1 MGNVRRGDIRTALF
15 AFLSERPGH
24 GYEAMQYLTSR
35 TNGVWR
41 PSAGSIYPALQQ
53 LEDEGLVRS
62 GEEDGRRV
70 YELTAAGRRE
80 AKARIAERGLPWD
93 HIVELPPEVA
103 RLQRAVA
110 ELESA
115 ATEVV
120 KLAEGTA
127 RVERAIEVVREA
139 RKQLYGLL
147 TED

>member
-15 AFLSERPGH
+15 AFLLERPGH
-24 GYEAMQYLTSR
+24 GYEAMQYLTAQ

-62 GEEDGRRV
+62 GDEDGRRV
-70 YELTAAGRRE
+70 YQLTAAGRRE
-80 AKARIAERGLPWD
+80 AKARISERGLPWD
-93 HIVELPPEVA
+93 HIVELPPDVA
-103 RLQRAVA
+103 RLQRAVT

-115 ATEVV
+115 AAEVV
-120 KLAEGTA
+120 KLADGTD
-127 RVERAIEVVREA
+127 RVERATRVVRDA
-139 RKQLYGLL
+139 RRRLYGLL

>member
-15 AFLSERPGH
+15 AFLLERQGH
-24 GYEAMQYLTSR
+24 GYEAMQYVEQR

-41 PSAGSIYPALQQ
+41 PSAGSIYPALQL

-62 GEEDGRRV
+62 EEQDGRRV
-70 YELTAAGRRE
+70 YRLTTLGRRE
-80 AKARIAERGLPWD
+80 AKSRLAARGLPWD
-93 HIVELPPEVA
+93 HMEEEPPQIA
-103 RLQRAVA
+103 DMRRAMT

-120 KLAEGTA
+120 KLGGEKKVA
-127 RVERAIEVVREA
+127 RAIDLVRDT
-139 RKQLYGLL
+139 RKSLYLLL